1 MLTLGSVLLGGALA
15 IIGGVIGNWLQAQI
29 LIRAERRVRMHNLL
43 GPLAIAASKIH
54 IDANLHESWESEYG
68 LEESNRL
75 VLEGVSETEEVIH
88 TARTVLTRLD
98 LEAPEYKWKLD
109 GTFILLMSGY
119 GVFVDGMRGD
129 LDDMDPEE
137 FSVTKLRQDV
147 LDAYVRFN
155 RQFKEVREELDQTEW
170 ERFRDWL
177 SQSLTRKRS

>member
-1 MLTLGSVLLGGALA
+1 
-15 IIGGVIGNWLQAQI
+15 
-29 LIRAERRVRMHNLL
+29 
-43 GPLAIAASKIH
+43 
-54 IDANLHESWESEYG
+54 
-68 LEESNRL
+68 
-75 VLEGVSETEEVIH
+75 
-88 TARTVLTRLD
+88 
-98 LEAPEYKWKLD
+98 
-109 GTFILLMSGY
+109 
-119 GVFVDGMRGD
+119 MRGD